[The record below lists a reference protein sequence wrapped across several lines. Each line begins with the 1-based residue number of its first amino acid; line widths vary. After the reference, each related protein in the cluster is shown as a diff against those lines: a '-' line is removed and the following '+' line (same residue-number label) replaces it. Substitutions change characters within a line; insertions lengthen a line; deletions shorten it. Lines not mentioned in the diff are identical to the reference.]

1 VTTTPQTGGVGGAP
15 PPSSMTAAAARGGA
29 KDLEETAQSPVSI
42 AAKIGYFVALFAAT
56 LVFVFPFVWLISA
69 SLKTRQTVFS
79 NELFAFPL
87 HFENYIRIFEVV
99 PLTSWFTN
107 STIVSILA
115 AGTVTISSAIV
126 AFGFAY
132 FRFPFRNLLFG
143 LVLASMMLPGAVMMI
158 PNFLI
163 WNALGQVNSP
173 TFAPLWAGNLF
184 GSAFYIF
191 LLRQF
196 FMGLPREV
204 FEAARVDGAS
214 YPRMFWSIA
223 MPLTRAA
230 LIVVFIFELK
240 AAWTDLIRPLI
251 FLRDLNLFTLP
262 QGLQYLVRLYNPQVG
277 GQGEFQLVMAA
288 SVIITLPMVVVFFL
302 AQRQFI
308 EGISTTGSKG

>member
-1 VTTTPQTGGVGGAP
+1 VTAGAGGVGGAP
-15 PPSSMTAAAARGGA
+15 PPPSMTAAAPRAITA
-29 KDLEETAQSPVSI
+29 DTETERTPGRI
-42 AAKIGYFVALFAAT
+42 ASQVAYLAALFGAT
-56 LVFVFPFVWLISA
+56 LVFVFPFVWLLSA

-79 NELFAFPL
+79 NNLFEFPL
-87 HFENYIRIFEVV
+87 RFENYVRIFEVV
-99 PLTSWFTN
+99 PLAGWFTN

-115 AGTVTISSAIV
+115 AVTVTISSALV

-132 FRFPFRNLLFG
+132 FRFPFRNVLFG

-173 TFAPLWAGNLF
+173 LFTPLWAGNLF
-184 GSAFYIF
+184 ASAFYIF

-196 FMGLPREV
+196 FLGLPREV

-214 YPRMFWSIA
+214 YPRMFWSVA
-223 MPLTRAA
+223 VPLTRAA

-240 AAWTDLIRPLI
+240 AAWTDLMRPLI

-288 SVIITLPMVVVFFL
+288 SVLITLPMIIVFFL
-302 AQRQFI
+302 AQRYFI
-308 EGISTTGSKG
+308 EGIATTGSKG

>member
-1 VTTTPQTGGVGGAP
+1 MTAQGGVGGAP
-15 PPSSMTAAAARGGA
+15 PPRSMTAAAPRGGA
-29 KDLEETAQSPVSI
+29 REIASTEERRPLDI
-42 AAKIGYFVALFAAT
+42 AAQVAYLAALFGAT
-56 LVFVFPFVWLISA
+56 LVFVFPFIWLLSA
-69 SLKTRQTVFS
+69 SLKSRTDVFS
-79 NELFAFPL
+79 PEMFTFPL
-87 HFENYIRIFEVV
+87 HFENYLRIFQVV

-107 STIVSILA
+107 STLVAILA
-115 AGTVTISSAIV
+115 AVTVTISSAVV
-126 AFGFAY
+126 AFAFAY
-132 FRFPFRNLLFG
+132 FRFRFRNVLFG

-163 WNALGQVNSP
+163 WNGLGQVNSP
-173 TFAPLWAGNLF
+173 LFTPLWAGNLF

-196 FMGLPREV
+196 FMGLPRET

-230 LIVVFIFELK
+230 LLVVFIFELK
-240 AAWTDLIRPLI
+240 ASWTDLLRPLI

-262 QGLQYLVRLYNPQVG
+262 QGLQYLVRTYNPQVG

-288 SVIITLPMVVVFFL
+288 SVVITLPMIIVFFL
-302 AQRQFI
+302 AQRYFI
-308 EGISTTGSKG
+308 EGIATTGNKG

>member
-1 VTTTPQTGGVGGAP
+1 VTATGGVGGAP
-15 PPSSMTAAAARGGA
+15 PPSSMTAAAPAAARAEPRGA
-29 KDLEETAQSPVSI
+29 ERTPAGILAQLV
-42 AAKIGYFVALFAAT
+42 YLVTLFFAT
-56 LVFVFPFVWLISA
+56 LVFVFPFVWLLSA

-79 NELFAFPL
+79 NDMFTFPL
-87 HFENYIRIFEVV
+87 HFENYVRIFEVV
-99 PLTSWFTN
+99 PLASWFTN

-115 AGTVTISSAIV
+115 AVTVTISSAVV
-126 AFGFAY
+126 AFAFAY

-163 WNALGQVNSP
+163 WNGLGQVNSP
-173 TFAPLWAGNLF
+173 LFTPLWAGNLF

-196 FMGLPREV
+196 FLGLPRET

-223 MPLTRAA
+223 VPLTRAA

-240 AAWTDLIRPLI
+240 AAWTDLLKPLI
-251 FLRDLNLFTLP
+251 FLRDLDLFTLP

-288 SVIITLPMVVVFFL
+288 SVLITLPMIIVFFL
-302 AQRQFI
+302 AQRYFI
-308 EGISTTGSKG
+308 EGIATTGSKG